1 MRVLHSVARSD
12 TKSQLEKILHFPREI
27 SSRQIHQEEQ
37 RVLEVFKKLSHI
49 SNRSFTVESNFKVF
63 LDQQLSILPDY
74 K

>member
-1 MRVLHSVARSD
+1 M
-12 TKSQLEKILHFPREI
+12 EKILHFPREI

-37 RVLEVFKKLSHI
+37 VLLEVFKKLSHI
-49 SNRSFTVESNFKVF
+49 SNRSFTVESNSKVF